1 MFSNGAY
8 ILSNPDVIKHM
19 GVQHGPEASMFCV
32 LSMQLA
38 AMLGTGGSG
47 WARDQNMFLSMAM
60 RAMLINQEVQY
71 QPGVIIYYVF
81 DEAISNVIKYMSSG
95 SA

>member
-38 AMLGTGGSG
+38 AMLGTVGSG
-47 WARDQNMFLSMAM
+47 WARDQNMFLSMA
-60 RAMLINQEVQY
+60 LINQEVQY